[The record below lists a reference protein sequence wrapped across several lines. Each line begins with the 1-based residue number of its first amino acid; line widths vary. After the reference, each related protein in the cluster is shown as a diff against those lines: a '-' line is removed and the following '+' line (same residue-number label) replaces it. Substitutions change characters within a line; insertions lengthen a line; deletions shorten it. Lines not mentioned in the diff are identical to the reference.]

1 MNRTIITSN
10 MITQMTKQS
19 LKSSRMRNTFVMITI
34 ILAASLLAAILMFA
48 AGQKQRTKNDLS
60 HRQQAS
66 YYNLTDEQV
75 RLLANDGRLGY
86 QIRVKSGI
94 LSQMD
99 GYDIMPFYVNELS
112 DQIQIGEL
120 LDGSLPE
127 AENEIAVQAALL
139 NKMGIAPSIGSSVT
153 FSFYDGC
160 TEAFTVSGILKGSD
174 TVKQFS
180 VFFSESYAQNG
191 SQLKNMPYEVHAR
204 LYDVS
209 GMSAADCKETIYLIG
224 SEAGIE
230 RKNINPSKAF
240 LDSLSVNTQSVM
252 IYGLAGSVILLACI
266 LVIYGVFYLSVIG
279 RVHQFG
285 QLRTIGMTRKQIKKF
300 VSKEGRLLYIRSAP
314 LGIIIG
320 TLAGY
325 LMIPDG
331 FHLLNSLIIAA
342 LVSAIVYIV
351 TMISIRR
358 PARLAASV
366 SPMEALR
373 YVPQDG
379 MKKTAGRKMC
389 RSLTPLGL
397 GMMNFSKNRK
407 KTVITML
414 SLALGGI
421 LFMTAAV
428 YMTSFNRDQY
438 SRQGYFKDAEFHITY
453 SQSAIELNEYGLGG
467 LQAETPLGDELI
479 NKISE
484 LDGVKKIQEIKR
496 MGLYFD
502 CPKNDV
508 YNTYDVLTPLAA
520 EKLNDLSRYLESGSA
535 EYEKL
540 ISGDYILA
548 ADNDVVEEVYGWR
561 FAVGDQIIFHYYD
574 GSKMAEKA
582 VTILGILNQQYIID
596 HGGLDGWFLMPE
608 QAIAALVPY
617 ENLNTDLLISA
628 EPEKEAAVGESLIN
642 IANETTVLD
651 LSTLADKKAA
661 DAQATGQIFGA
672 ISGLGIFIMM
682 FSILSMINT
691 LITNIVTR
699 KQELSMLESIGMT
712 KGQIRKMLLSE
723 SLLLITI
730 TVGVTMTIG
739 TLCGYA
745 LSSLL
750 YKNGAFYMAFR
761 FPTVLA
767 LAYAGVL
774 TLVPL
779 MITFVSMHSFSK
791 EVLADRLRG
800 AEI

>member
-1 MNRTIITSN
+1 

-75 RLLANDGRLGY
+75 RLLSNDGRLGY
-86 QIRVKSGI
+86 QIRVKTGI
-94 LSQMD
+94 LSQMN

-160 TEAFTVSGILKGSD
+160 TETFTVSGILKGSD

-320 TLAGY
+320 TFAGY

-358 PARLAASV
+358 PARLAAAV

-428 YMTSFNRDQY
+428 YMSSFNRDQY

-467 LQAETPLGDELI
+467 LQAETPLGGELI

-520 EKLNDLSRYLESGSA
+520 EKLKDRKS
-535 EYEKL
+535 
-540 ISGDYILA
+540 
-548 ADNDVVEEVYGWR
+548 VV
-561 FAVGDQIIFHYYD
+561 
-574 GSKMAEKA
+574 
-582 VTILGILNQQYIID
+582 
-596 HGGLDGWFLMPE
+596 
-608 QAIAALVPY
+608 
-617 ENLNTDLLISA
+617 
-628 EPEKEAAVGESLIN
+628 
-642 IANETTVLD
+642 
-651 LSTLADKKAA
+651 
-661 DAQATGQIFGA
+661 
-672 ISGLGIFIMM
+672 
-682 FSILSMINT
+682 
-691 LITNIVTR
+691 
-699 KQELSMLESIGMT
+699 
-712 KGQIRKMLLSE
+712 
-723 SLLLITI
+723 
-730 TVGVTMTIG
+730 
-739 TLCGYA
+739 
-745 LSSLL
+745 
-750 YKNGAFYMAFR
+750 
-761 FPTVLA
+761 
-767 LAYAGVL
+767 
-774 TLVPL
+774 
-779 MITFVSMHSFSK
+779 
-791 EVLADRLRG
+791 
-800 AEI
+800 